1 MNEME
6 IEKTFIDRIKIAFDN
21 SDGDLYKF
29 WANLTGD
36 NNKINRTT
44 IEKAVFLFANRR
56 KNKKTGEEF
65 IKHVIKIDDIAY
77 TTNFR
82 TVTVP
87 KFSGSIKLQD
97 YILDTESKT
106 VTVFKYDFMTA
117 KNANNELP
125 F

>member
-1 MNEME
+1 ME
-6 IEKTFIDRIKIAFDN
+6 IEKPFLDRLKIAFDN

>member
-1 MNEME
+1 ME
-6 IEKTFIDRIKIAFDN
+6 IEKPFIDRIKIAFDN

-56 KNKKTGEEF
+56 KNIKTGDEF
-65 IKHVIKIDDIAY
+65 IKHVIKFDDIVY
-77 TTNFR
+77 TANFR

>member
-1 MNEME
+1 ME
-6 IEKTFIDRIKIAFDN
+6 IEKPFIDRLKIAFDN

-36 NNKINRTT
+36 DNKINRTT

-56 KNKKTGEEF
+56 KNKKTGDEF

-77 TTNFR
+77 TANFR

-117 KNANNELP
+117 KNENNELP

>member
-1 MNEME
+1 MK
-6 IEKTFIDRIKIAFDN
+6 IEKTFIDRLKIAFDN

-56 KNKKTGEEF
+56 KNKKTGDEF

>member
-1 MNEME
+1 ME
-6 IEKTFIDRIKIAFDN
+6 IEKPFIDRLKIAFDN

-56 KNKKTGEEF
+56 KIKKTGEEF

>member
-1 MNEME
+1 ME

>member
-1 MNEME
+1 ME
-6 IEKTFIDRIKIAFDN
+6 IEKPFIDRLKIAFDN

-36 NNKINRTT
+36 NNKINRAT